1 MLSFGSGSFV
11 TRARGSGEVNRDLRC
26 ASSRGQR
33 RREQTKFF
41 VRSAKEWEAL
51 VGHNPFS
58 RDAETDPS
66 KVVVVCLEHAPATRA
81 VEALQSSIAGPEL
94 IRARGKQAYAVY
106 PDGIGRSRLTLS
118 AIEKALGAR
127 GTARNWNTVLRLRDA
142 VCGD

>member
-1 MLSFGSGSFV
+1 MTYVALLRAV
-11 TRARGSGEVNRDLRC
+11 NARGSRQLESLLEAGAVADLDL
-26 ASSRGQR
+26 
-33 RREQTKFF
+33 QTKFF

-81 VEALQSSIAGPEL
+81 VAALQSSIAGPEL

-142 VCGD
+142 VRGD